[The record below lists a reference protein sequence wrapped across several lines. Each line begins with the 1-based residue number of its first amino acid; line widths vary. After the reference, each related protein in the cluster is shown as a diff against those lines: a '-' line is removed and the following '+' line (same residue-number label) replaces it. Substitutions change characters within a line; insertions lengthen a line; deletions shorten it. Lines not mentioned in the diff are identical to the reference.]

1 MGPGSSLSDVR
12 GDNRTIV
19 ARRRYSLAMPELPD
33 IEVYI
38 DCLRPRI
45 LGETL
50 KGVRVASPFL
60 VRTFD
65 PPIATAAGRKVVGL
79 RRVGK
84 RIAIG
89 LEGDIHLVLHLMIA
103 GRLHWREP
111 DAKLAGKYTLAA
123 FDFAGGSLVLTEA
136 GAKRRASL
144 HVVAG
149 EAGLAALDPGGIEPL
164 DCSEDAFVTAIRG
177 SSHTLKRALADP
189 HLFSGIGNAYSDEIL
204 HAAKLS
210 PVRLA
215 RTLSPA
221 AAAELHRATVATL
234 RDWTARLRREAGEG
248 FPEKV
253 TAFRKG
259 FAVHGRYREPCPR
272 CGAPVQRIVHGDHET
287 NYCAACQTGGRL
299 LMDRALSALL
309 KKDWPRS
316 LDEMEALRGRA
327 ATGAAKPVAG
337 SGADVPRSAK
347 SGGRGG
353 KGR

>member
-1 MGPGSSLSDVR
+1 
-12 GDNRTIV
+12 
-19 ARRRYSLAMPELPD
+19 MPELPD
-33 IEVYI
+33 IETYI

-45 LGETL
+45 LGQRL
-50 KGVRVASPFL
+50 ARVRVASPFL
-60 VRTFD
+60 VRTVD
-65 PPIATAAGRKVVGL
+65 PPLASAAGREVVAL

-89 LEGDIHLVLHLMIA
+89 LDGEIWLVIHLMIA

-123 FDFAGGSLVLTEA
+123 FDFAQGALVLTEA

-149 EAGLAALDPGGIEPL
+149 EGGLAALDPGGIEPL
-164 DCSEDAFVTAIRG
+164 ECGEAAFVAAILG
-177 SSHTLKRALADP
+177 SPHTLKRALADP
-189 HLFSGIGNAYSDEIL
+189 HTLSGIGNAYSDEIL
-204 HAAKLS
+204 HRAKLS

-215 RTLSPA
+215 RTLSPDEA
-221 AAAELHRATVATL
+221 KALHRVTVDTL
-234 RDWTARLRREAGEG
+234 TEWTARLRAEAGQG

-272 CGAPVQRIVHGDHET
+272 CGAPVQRIVHGDNET

-316 LDEMEALRGRA
+316 LEELEALRERA
-327 ATGAAKPVAG
+327 ASGQPNPIARR
-337 SGADVPRSAK
+337 GADVPRSTR
-347 SGGRGG
+347 SGGRSG

>member
-1 MGPGSSLSDVR
+1 
-12 GDNRTIV
+12 
-19 ARRRYSLAMPELPD
+19 MPELPD

-38 DCLRPRI
+38 DCLKPRI
-45 LGETL
+45 LGEVLTR
-50 KGVRVASPFL
+50 VRVASPFL

-65 PPIATAAGRKVVGL
+65 PPIAQAAGRRVVAL
-79 RRVGK
+79 KRVGK
-84 RIAIG
+84 RVAIG
-89 LEGDIHLVLHLMIA
+89 LEGDLWLVLHLMIA
-103 GRLHWREP
+103 GRLHWREA
-111 DAKLAGKYTLAA
+111 DAKLAGKYALAA
-123 FDFAGGSLVLTEA
+123 FDFPKGALVLTEA

-164 DCSEDAFVTAIRG
+164 DCGERAFVAAILASG
-177 SSHTLKRALADP
+177 HTLKRALADP
-189 HLFSGIGNAYSDEIL
+189 HLFSGVGNAYSDEIL

-215 RTLSPA
+215 RTLSEDEA
-221 AAAELHRATVATL
+221 AALHRATIETL
-234 RDWTARLRREAGEG
+234 RDWTKRLRAEAGEG

-272 CGAPVQRIVHGDHET
+272 CGAPVQRIVHGDNET

-309 KKDWPRS
+309 KKDWPRT
-316 LDEMEALRGRA
+316 LEEMEALRERA
-327 ATGAAKPVAG
+327 AGTANPVAP
-337 SGADVPRSAK
+337 SRADVPRSVR